1 MPLGMGHNLQSY
13 TTFKNL
19 ERHRRAYNNP
29 AVSNK
34 AQQCITK
41 VNSIDQEYLQTLL
54 LEDQKQF
61 FGRPYLPTYTEK
73 TTIHCRKNHGNA
85 TWSSKCWVHTRHN
98 HPENTAI
105 FQELAGSINK
115 INSSRHLI
123 VDQKIQFNSS
133 NIGGQLNS
141 LLPAINYTSKKNYQT
156 HVDTP
161 TYTSINNPYHPHS
174 SASNA
179 SMLSMPIKNV

>member
-1 MPLGMGHNLQSY
+1 MPLGMGHNLQSD

-85 TWSSKCWVHTRHN
+85 T
-98 HPENTAI
+98 
-105 FQELAGSINK
+105 
-115 INSSRHLI
+115 
-123 VDQKIQFNSS
+123 
-133 NIGGQLNS
+133 
-141 LLPAINYTSKKNYQT
+141 
-156 HVDTP
+156 
-161 TYTSINNPYHPHS
+161 
-174 SASNA
+174 
-179 SMLSMPIKNV
+179 